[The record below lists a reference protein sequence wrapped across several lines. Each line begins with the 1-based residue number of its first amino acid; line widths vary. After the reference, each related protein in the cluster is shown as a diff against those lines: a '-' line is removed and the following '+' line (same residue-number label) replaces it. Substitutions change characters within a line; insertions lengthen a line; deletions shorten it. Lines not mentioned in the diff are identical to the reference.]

1 MMKVV
6 FLFLG
11 LLSADTVY
19 EVVKIPV
26 SYKAKEFSCSQAF
39 NNNVEIVKNKNYKPN
54 ENRPMDLTIYKNKVV
69 CVHWCKDKDGN
80 FIP

>member
-54 ENRPMDLTIYKNKVV
+54 
-69 CVHWCKDKDGN
+69 
-80 FIP
+80 